1 MGKSSTFKIVQICS
15 GRQSVKHLQYFVY
28 MVVQGP
34 KGGKYLLDL
43 YNIELILSERFGRDR
58 VIGFGKVERLLLSYG
73 LRHSI
78 MVDVGYV
85 STSDKDLVEYAKHI
99 KAVPVVRKKSRTHYY
114 TLLNKIDF
122 GDMVPMEVCQV

>member
-1 MGKSSTFKIVQICS
+1 
-15 GRQSVKHLQYFVY
+15 

-73 LRHSI
+73 LRHNI
-78 MVDVGYV
+78 MVDAGYV
-85 STSDKDLVEYAKHI
+85 STSDKDLVEYTKHI

>member
-1 MGKSSTFKIVQICS
+1 
-15 GRQSVKHLQYFVY
+15 
-28 MVVQGP
+28 
-34 KGGKYLLDL
+34 
-43 YNIELILSERFGRDR
+43 
-58 VIGFGKVERLLLSYG
+58 
-73 LRHSI
+73 
-78 MVDVGYV
+78 MVDAGYV